1 MIILLII
8 FLLLSLTT
16 LAAAAYCS
24 AVQDTVKHHFYRSIY
39 YQPGNM
45 KTKFGFNWNTWWAS
59 HWKNKWM
66 LNDENEIIVDKNGK
80 NVPRLTRFLFFKI
93 QAVWFYDAWHHYK
106 MLKIGFNIIADVMAS
121 ITAIFIFITFSPVIF
136 IWVLIALKYFLIQ
149 SVIWNIT
156 FNKYYDDWLLK
167 DLVTK
172 IKN

>member
-1 MIILLII
+1 MIILLTI

-24 AVQDTVKHHFYRSIY
+24 AVQDTVKHHFSRSIY
-39 YQPGNM
+39 YQPGNT

-66 LNDENEIIVDKNGK
+66 LDDTNEIIVDEYGK
-80 NVPRLTRFLFFKI
+80 NVPRLTKILFFKI

-121 ITAIFIFITFSPVIF
+121 VLAIFIFIILSPTILTWIILAFTYFS
-136 IWVLIALKYFLIQ
+136 IQ
-149 SVIWNIT
+149 AILWNIT
-156 FNKYYDDWLLK
+156 FNKYYDNWLLR
-167 DLVTK
+167 DIETK
-172 IKN
+172 LIN